1 MSHAELLE
9 ALQLFFAL
17 GDRLESVFYLGKQ
30 DFARFRQGNTAGGAV
45 KKRRAKTL
53 FELGDRLGN
62 GRLTDVELA
71 RRAGNVAAFGDGIK
85 NVVKIKI
92 LFHKF
97 PFPADR
103 Q

>member
-17 GDRLESVFYLGKQ
+17 SDRLESVFYLDKE
-30 DFARFRQGNTAGGAV
+30 DFARLRQGNTAGGAV

-62 GRLTDVELA
+62 GGLADVELA
-71 RRAGNVAAFGDGIK
+71 RRAGNVAAWRRYK
-85 NVVKIKI
+85 KCVKIKI
-92 LFHKF
+92 LIPKVSLSGR
-97 PFPADR
+97 R

>member
-45 KKRRAKTL
+45 KKRRAKTC
-53 FELGDRLGN
+53 GIW
-62 GRLTDVELA
+62 
-71 RRAGNVAAFGDGIK
+71 RRYKKCGKD
-85 NVVKIKI
+85 
-92 LFHKF
+92 
-97 PFPADR
+97 
-103 Q
+103 

>member
-45 KKRRAKTL
+45 KSVVP
-53 FELGDRLGN
+53 RLCSS
-62 GRLTDVELA
+62 LEIALEWQ
-71 RRAGNVAAFGDGIK
+71 
-85 NVVKIKI
+85 
-92 LFHKF
+92 
-97 PFPADR
+97 AD
-103 Q
+103 

>member
-17 GDRLESVFYLGKQ
+17 GDRLESVFYLDKQ

-53 FELGDRLGN
+53 FELGDRDALVRSI
-62 GRLTDVELA
+62 GRFCRDSDCQCDGRVGA
-71 RRAGNVAAFGDGIK
+71 IDPAA
-85 NVVKIKI
+85 
-92 LFHKF
+92 
-97 PFPADR
+97 
-103 Q
+103 

>member
-17 GDRLESVFYLGKQ
+17 GDRLKSVFYLDKQ
-30 DFARFRQGNTAGGAV
+30 DFTWFRQGNTAGGAV

-71 RRAGNVAAFGDGIK
+71 RCGGNVAAFGDGIK
-85 NVVKIKI
+85 NMFISATYAKK
-92 LFHKF
+92 LL
-97 PFPADR
+97 